1 MKIRIEGWR
10 FIPHTYSITNQF
22 QLLELLKRSQL
33 EITHQDIPGLKP
45 QWKHLNGLFPT
56 ELETQLQQ
64 IPQAINSPV
73 DLTIRISQPFN
84 FKASNSQKTLVYAT
98 APWGILIDSSAQ
110 LKPLF
115 HLKNQIINPDLT
127 IITPSQWSREGLIR
141 SGLNPEQIKV
151 IPWGVDPTIYYP
163 LDETERNRL
172 RKQWGWEDYF
182 IFFHVGSLQDQDGIK
197 PILRAFA
204 NIIERY
210 PQARLVL
217 KGSDFFYDSNQ
228 WLTRASREVLTEE
241 EVIKVKQKVAYFNQ
255 TLSCT
260 SLAQLYQISDAYLAV
275 DIATAFNLSVLEAA
289 ASGLPIIYTPGGA
302 TEEII
307 NPEFSLKIETR
318 FKTKVIQN
326 QSRFFLHPNWE
337 HLTEL
342 MAQVINNSPWREQAR
357 KTAPPWVNQHYTWKH
372 TVDQLLEVCQET
384 SPRSWANPVSKD
396 SVSLSSPH
404 SIIVEGWRDIPHSY
418 SFINSYQLLEMI
430 KYPALKVFH
439 KDIQYVTSDWKPS
452 KHLLSVEAEDLL
464 DRIPA
469 PQTDQQADVTLRVY
483 CPFNLTTDSNS
494 KKTAIF
500 GCTEWGIV
508 PRSIVNGMKI
518 ECFREAHRNSDTLI
532 ITSSHWSR
540 EGFIRSGAVPERV
553 VVIPL
558 GIDPNIYHPLPEEKR
573 QELRTRLGWNDCFI
587 FLNIGVMWN
596 ERQGIDRILKAF
608 AQITEKYPHAR
619 LVLKGRDAIFP
630 SKDYLK
636 QATQDTLN
644 ETEIQRISSRM
655 VYIGKN
661 LSSRE
666 MAQLYQAADAYV
678 SPYAAEGFNLPVLEA
693 IASGIPVICTDGGP
707 TDDFT
712 DDTLVYKI
720 RSKFEQITL
729 NTGETR
735 FFLEP
740 DQEHLLQLMEMVIQK
755 ETLYQS
761 LQTIGPD
768 FVSKKFTWKIVVE
781 QLLKVLFH
789 QL

>member
-1 MKIRIEGWR
+1 MKIHVEGWR
-10 FIPHTYSITNQF
+10 FIPHAYSITNQF

-45 QWKHLNGLFPT
+45 QWKHLNGLFPS

-64 IPQAINSPV
+64 IPQAINPPADV
-73 DLTIRISQPFN
+73 TIRLYQPFN
-84 FKASNSQKTLVYAT
+84 FNSSQSQKTLIYTT
-98 APWGILIDSSAQ
+98 APWGILIDSSPQ

-115 HLKNQIINPDLT
+115 HLKNQIINPDVT
-127 IITPSQWSREGLIR
+127 MITPSQWSREGLIR
-141 SGLNPEQIKV
+141 SGLNPQQIKV
-151 IPWGVDPTIYYP
+151 IPWGVDPKIYYP

-197 PILRAFA
+197 PILKAFA

-217 KGSDFFYDSNQ
+217 KGSDFFHDSNQ
-228 WLTRASREVLTEE
+228 WLTSASQQVLTEE
-241 EVIKVKQKVAYFNQ
+241 EVTKVKQRVAYFNQ
-255 TLSCT
+255 TLSCA

-289 ASGLPIIYTPGGA
+289 ASGLPIIYASGGA

-307 NPEFSLKIETR
+307 NPEFTLKIDTR
-318 FKTKVIQN
+318 FKTRIIQN
-326 QSRFFLHPNWE
+326 QSQFFLHPNWK
-337 HLTEL
+337 HLAEL
-342 MAQVINNSPWREQAR
+342 MQEVIDNSTWREQAR
-357 KTAPPWVNQHYTWKH
+357 KTAPEWINQHYTWKH
-372 TVDQLLEVCQET
+372 TVDQLLEICQDQT
-384 SPRSWANPVSKD
+384 AISWANPIIKD
-396 SVSLSSPH
+396 SVSLSDPH

-418 SFINSYQLLEMI
+418 SFINSYQLLEMV

-439 KDIQYVTSDWKPS
+439 KDIPYVTSDWKPS
-452 KHLLSVEAEDLL
+452 KHLLSIEAEDIL
-464 DRIPA
+464 DQITVPKTKE
-469 PQTDQQADVTLRVY
+469 QVDVTLRVY
-483 CPFNLTTDSNS
+483 CPFNLTASSS

-508 PRSIVNGMKI
+508 PRSILNGMKI

-573 QELRTRLGWNDCFI
+573 QELRKKLGWNNGFI

-608 AQITEKYPHAR
+608 AQITEKYPQAR

-636 QATQDTLN
+636 QATKDTLN

-655 VYIGKN
+655 VYIGNN
-661 LSSRE
+661 LSSLE

-693 IASGIPVICTDGGP
+693 MASGIPVICTDGGP

-712 DDTLVYKI
+712 DEKLVYKI
-720 RSKFEQITL
+720 RSKFEKMTL
-729 NTGETR
+729 KTGETR

-761 LQTIGPD
+761 LQKIGPD
-768 FVSKKFTWKIVVE
+768 FVSKRFTWKIVVE

-789 QL
+789 NL